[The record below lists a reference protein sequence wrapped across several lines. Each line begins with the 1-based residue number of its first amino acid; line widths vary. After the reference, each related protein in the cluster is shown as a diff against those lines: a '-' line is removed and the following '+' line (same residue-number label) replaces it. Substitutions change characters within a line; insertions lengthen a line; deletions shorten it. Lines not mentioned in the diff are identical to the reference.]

1 MVTKEDYLIGREG
14 DIPSIE
20 FSKEVREGMTKG
32 MERTLVIKLLGR
44 SIIYSDLMAKTQ
56 PLWQPKGLYQLVDM
70 EKNFY
75 LATFDLEED
84 YNRVLTGGPW
94 MIFGAYL
101 TVQPW
106 SLDFDC
112 NTPTISK
119 VVVWVRI
126 PGLSFRYYHKSAHR
140 AIGSLLGEVVKIDYS
155 TESQGRGKY
164 ARIAV
169 LIDLERP
176 LTLWIKVDGRIY
188 GVQYEG
194 LPYICFGCGKYGHM
208 KDKCKEGKQ
217 VGNMQDQVTS
227 QKEGSQ
233 ALPKTVSQVSPEA
246 VRSASPDSGSST
258 FGKWMQVTYPRKG
271 NKWYLGKEAT
281 MKGSAIKGGS
291 GYDGSIYNML
301 FDCEDLVDNVPQG
314 SRAEIMEKDLSRQ
327 MPVPT
332 RGVGRNKVRSNGAQ
346 PTQVYRKK
354 GGEAGIKKDSQ
365 LGPSNVVGKNPSVE
379 KGTTLDKKDGDGG
392 SGIVVESTNLMEE
405 DKGPIEAVQ
414 FLSSTFKALESSSS
428 LDNRKHTVV
437 ELHRTLE
444 GSQEAT
450 PNLVDALV
458 GLSSTCVVHEDGEI
472 GKENLPPGNNGG
484 APSHQGIKLQ
494 TSIKRNLKVR
504 KKQGGKHMSKDAMAL
519 LRAEMDV
526 PHDSNASG
534 CSSDS
539 VIRPIGP
546 NIDPSGSGM
555 SIQS

>member
-1 MVTKEDYLIGREG
+1 MSLSKKADAPPLLEDSLRSMKKVRIRTEDGG
-14 DIPSIE
+14 DE
-20 FSKEVREGMTKG
+20 HGDKVREADVLMVDGVVP
-32 MERTLVIKLLGR
+32 EVSSYRDKLLNAFKVGVIGWLRRSWLQRRTISLVGR
-44 SIIYSDLMAKTQ
+44 GTSL
-56 PLWQPKGLYQLVDM
+56 PLNSRRRSVRKGLYQLVDM

-119 VVVWVRI
+119 
-126 PGLSFRYYHKSAHR
+126 
-140 AIGSLLGEVVKIDYS
+140 
-155 TESQGRGKY
+155 GRGKY

-314 SRAEIMEKDLSRQ
+314 SRA
-327 MPVPT
+327 
-332 RGVGRNKVRSNGAQ
+332 
-346 PTQVYRKK
+346 
-354 GGEAGIKKDSQ
+354 
-365 LGPSNVVGKNPSVE
+365 
-379 KGTTLDKKDGDGG
+379 
-392 SGIVVESTNLMEE
+392 
-405 DKGPIEAVQ
+405 
-414 FLSSTFKALESSSS
+414 
-428 LDNRKHTVV
+428 
-437 ELHRTLE
+437 
-444 GSQEAT
+444 
-450 PNLVDALV
+450 
-458 GLSSTCVVHEDGEI
+458 
-472 GKENLPPGNNGG
+472 
-484 APSHQGIKLQ
+484 
-494 TSIKRNLKVR
+494 
-504 KKQGGKHMSKDAMAL
+504 
-519 LRAEMDV
+519 
-526 PHDSNASG
+526 
-534 CSSDS
+534 
-539 VIRPIGP
+539 
-546 NIDPSGSGM
+546 
-555 SIQS
+555 